1 MNVDNVSKEGYF
13 CHDFALEGWLVM
25 HESACGASG
34 TDLTPPGTG
43 ESTVFDHMEG
53 ARHLPFFGELSGL
66 EEGDPSWRSI
76 SAGLV
81 VLRLVD
87 AWIEEGAAAVTA
99 DGWGVRSV
107 NAAIEEMPA
116 GLPARAILRSVVDAV
131 KASPAGDMH
140 AIAPRLM
147 AYARALDLD
156 AKWALAADVYE
167 TVIAHAHPV
176 EDSDVAIAAHLR
188 LGYCQRGLG
197 ALDLASTSYE
207 CASAI
212 ARDVD
217 DMFGVLRAQI
227 GAAKIALARG
237 NMPSAER
244 LLDDTIAQAASR
256 EDLVDVHAM
265 ALQDRADVAYHR
277 GRYDLSV
284 ELAYASLELTRD
296 PVNRDRLLGGIAGA
310 FYMLGV
316 RSAAR
321 DAYLIIEATTQEEY
335 LRWSAS
341 INLMEI
347 AARDGSMPVFER
359 YRRSLATMPFPPAM
373 EAQFHLQTAE
383 SYEALA
389 QPDAALTSA
398 ERARAIAERFQFNQT
413 LFAADAVAARVRA
426 GAAITARAPEPSIPA
441 SLRTIASRIGDM
453 RRLVPS

>member
-1 MNVDNVSKEGYF
+1 
-13 CHDFALEGWLVM
+13 
-25 HESACGASG
+25 
-34 TDLTPPGTG
+34 
-43 ESTVFDHMEG
+43 MEG
-53 ARHLPFFGELSGL
+53 ARHLPFFAELAGL
-66 EEGDPSWRSI
+66 EDGDREWRSV

-87 AWIEEGAAAVTA
+87 AWIEEGAAAVAA
-99 DGWGVRSV
+99 DGWGIRAVD
-107 NAAIEEMPA
+107 AAIEEMPA
-116 GLPARAILRSVVDAV
+116 GMPARAILRTIVDAL
-131 KASPAGDMH
+131 KTSATSDLH

-147 AYARALDLD
+147 AYARSLDLD

-167 TVIAHAHPV
+167 TVIAHVHPV
-176 EDSDVAIAAHLR
+176 EEADVAIAAHLR
-188 LGYCQRGLG
+188 LAYCQRSMG
-197 ALDLASTSYE
+197 ALDDAAGTYDAASALASE
-207 CASAI
+207 
-212 ARDVD
+212 VD
-217 DMFGVLRAQI
+217 DLFGILRAQI

-237 NMPSAER
+237 NMPMAEH
-244 LLDDTIAQAASR
+244 LLEDTIERAATR

-335 LRWSAS
+335 LRWSAT

-347 AARDGSMPVFER
+347 AARDGSMPLFER
-359 YRRSLATMPFPPAM
+359 YRRSLATMPFPPTM

-383 SYEALA
+383 SYEALSL
-389 QPDAALTSA
+389 PDAAMQA
-398 ERARAIAERFQFNQT
+398 ARRARAVAHTYGFNKVA
-413 LFAADAVAARVRA
+413 FAAEELLERKGRGDRVPSAPDAPM
-426 GAAITARAPEPSIPA
+426 PE
-441 SLRTIASRIGDM
+441 SLREIASTIGEM
-453 RRLVPS
+453 RRLVPG

>member
-1 MNVDNVSKEGYF
+1 M
-13 CHDFALEGWLVM
+13 VM
-25 HESACGASG
+25 RKRRFVA
-34 TDLTPPGTG
+34 PGTG
-43 ESTVFDHMEG
+43 ERAVFDHIEG
-53 ARHLPFFGELSGL
+53 ARHLPFFTELAGL
-66 EEGDPSWRSI
+66 EDGDATWRSV

-87 AWIEEGAAAVTA
+87 AWIEEGAAAVAA

-107 NAAIEEMPA
+107 SAAIEEMPS
-116 GLPARAILRSVVDAV
+116 GEPARALLRGVVEAV
-131 KASPAGDMH
+131 KTSAASDMH

-147 AYARALDLD
+147 AYARSLDLD

-167 TVIAHAHPV
+167 TVLAHVHPV
-176 EDSDVAIAAHLR
+176 EESDVAITAHLR
-188 LGYCQRGLG
+188 LGYCQRSMG
-197 ALDLASTSYE
+197 ALDDASRSYDA
-207 CASAI
+207 ASAI
-212 ARDVD
+212 AVDVD
-217 DMFGVLRAQI
+217 DMFGILRAQI

-237 NMPSAER
+237 NMPMAER
-244 LLDDTIAQAASR
+244 LLEDTIKRAAAR
-256 EDLVDVHAM
+256 DDLTDVHAM

-347 AARDGSMPVFER
+347 AARDGSMPLFER
-359 YRRSLATMPFPPAM
+359 YRRSLATIPFPPAI

-383 SYEALA
+383 SYEALE
-389 QPDAALTSA
+389 QFDAATIA
-398 ERARAIAERFQFNQT
+398 ATRACVIAERFGFNQT
-413 LFAADAVAARVRA
+413 LFAAEAIATRVRH
-426 GAAITARAPEPSIPA
+426 GAAVSVRAPEAPVPE
-441 SLRTIASRIGDM
+441 SLRPIVTTISEM
-453 RRLVPS
+453 RRLVSK

>member
-66 EEGDPSWRSI
+66 EDGDPSWRSI

-87 AWIEEGAAAVTA
+87 AWIEEGAAAVAA

-107 NAAIEEMPA
+107 DAAIEEMPA

-176 EDSDVAIAAHLR
+176 EDSDVAIAAHLW
-188 LGYCQRGLG
+188 LAYCQRSLG
-197 ALDLASTSYE
+197 SLDQSEASYE
-207 CASAI
+207 SASAI
-212 ARDVD
+212 AHDVG
-217 DMFGVLRAQI
+217 DMFGILRARI
-227 GAAKIALARG
+227 GVAKIAIARG
-237 NMPSAER
+237 NMPCAER
-244 LLDDTIAQAASR
+244 LLDETIAIASTS
-256 EDLVDVHAM
+256 DGLVDVHAQ
-265 ALQDRADVAYHR
+265 ALQDRADVAYRR
-277 GRYDLSV
+277 GRYDLAV
-284 ELAYASLELTRD
+284 QLAYTSLELTKD
-296 PVNRDRLLGGIAGA
+296 PINRDRLLSDVAAA

-321 DAYLIIEATTQEEY
+321 DAYIIVEATAQEQY
-335 LRWSAS
+335 QRWAAA

-347 AARDGSMPVFER
+347 AARDGSLPLFER
-359 YRRSLATMPFPPAM
+359 YRRSLATMPFPPAQ
-373 EAQFHLQTAE
+373 EAQFHLQVAE
-383 SYEALA
+383 SYEALS
-389 QPDAALTSA
+389 QSAAAVTA
-398 ERARAIAERFQFNQT
+398 GERARAIAEAYGFNQT
-413 LFAADAVAARVRA
+413 LFEADAVVTRARRTV
-426 GAAITARAPEPSIPA
+426 TTSSTVPEAPLPI
-441 SLRTIASRIGDM
+441 SLRHIASAISEM
-453 RRLVPS
+453 RRRVPV

>member
-1 MNVDNVSKEGYF
+1 M
-13 CHDFALEGWLVM
+13 
-25 HESACGASG
+25 
-34 TDLTPPGTG
+34 
-43 ESTVFDHMEG
+43 FDHTEG
-53 ARHLPFFGELSGL
+53 ARHLPFFAELASM
-66 EEGDPSWRSI
+66 EDGDANWRSV

-107 NAAIEEMPA
+107 EAAVEEMPS
-116 GLPARAILRSVVDAV
+116 GEPARAVLRSILDAV
-131 KASPAGDMH
+131 RTSPASDMH

-156 AKWALAADVYE
+156 AKWELAADVYE
-167 TVIAHAHPV
+167 AIIAHVHPV
-176 EDSDVAIAAHLR
+176 EEADVAIAAHLR
-188 LGYCQRGLG
+188 LGYCQRSMG
-197 ALDLASTSYE
+197 ALDEAARSYDA
-207 CASAI
+207 ASAI

-217 DMFGVLRAQI
+217 DMFGILRAQI

-237 NMPSAER
+237 NMPRAER
-244 LLDDTIAQAASR
+244 LLDDTIERAAAR
-256 EDLVDVHAM
+256 DELTDVHAM

-284 ELAYASLELTRD
+284 ALAYKSLELTAD

-347 AARDGSMPVFER
+347 AARDGSMPLFER

-389 QPDAALTSA
+389 QPDEAVAAA
-398 ERARAIAERFQFNQT
+398 ERARAVAERFGFNQVV
-413 LFAADAVAARVRA
+413 FAAENLAVRVQI
-426 GAAITARAPEPSIPA
+426 GAEGSTRRPEATIPD
-441 SLRTIASRIGDM
+441 SLKLIATTIGEM
-453 RRLVPS
+453 RRLIPG